1 MKKQY
6 LHFVITRFNIPARYA
21 GRRNPAVAAIDPKTD
36 EAYLD
41 GRMAL
46 FEKYTFPSL
55 AGQTN
60 KEFKWLVLFSDQTP
74 QKYVDRLNQLKK
86 GNDWFCPL
94 YLKDEE
100 AYDFDHYL
108 AGVIGQYEAENYI
121 ITRIDNDDAMS
132 IKTVERLQT
141 YCREHQTT
149 DTLISFRY
157 GYQYTEHGGVLAKQ
171 NIFGNHFISLVYS
184 SADKTIISFPHN
196 HVPEE
201 IKQINIGTPEKPMW
215 IEIIHGTNYANQ
227 TFFNIKNMAVS
238 QDALEEY
245 VCDIPWGK
253 KDVLRNMVK
262 SIGGTFRCVWQVIK
276 KKS

>member
-108 AGVIGQYEAENYI
+108 AGVIGQY
-121 ITRIDNDDAMS
+121 
-132 IKTVERLQT
+132 
-141 YCREHQTT
+141 
-149 DTLISFRY
+149 
-157 GYQYTEHGGVLAKQ
+157 
-171 NIFGNHFISLVYS
+171 
-184 SADKTIISFPHN
+184 
-196 HVPEE
+196 
-201 IKQINIGTPEKPMW
+201 
-215 IEIIHGTNYANQ
+215 
-227 TFFNIKNMAVS
+227 
-238 QDALEEY
+238 
-245 VCDIPWGK
+245 
-253 KDVLRNMVK
+253 
-262 SIGGTFRCVWQVIK
+262 
-276 KKS
+276 